1 MKKPLLLLSILF
13 ILVSCNKP
21 NDIKDFNEKLI
32 EIVKYNSLYSDSLN
46 WLVIEKEIDSISNL
60 MQNVDKYSASAN
72 YIISKLRAAGDNHSL
87 YTSKELIKTITK
99 QNMVSEQPI
108 AKHLDN
114 NIAYIKVPAFASI
127 NDSICNDFAT
137 KIQLLIKSLD
147 SNSINGWIVDLRDN
161 GGGNM
166 YPMIAGLGPLTG
178 EGVLGYFII
187 KKGIKR
193 SWSYRN
199 GISTDSLTEILIKKN
214 GRHKS
219 ISIYSNIAGM
229 PQVEHPYT
237 IKNKNAKIAVLIN
250 NHTASAGE
258 MTCISFIGKPNTKLF
273 GEASGGYTT
282 ANTTFMLPDSS
293 YIHLAASFTADRNM
307 KEFHGKIIPD
317 VIINDKFYYE
327 DRSLNKAINWL
338 KESK

>member
-46 WLVIEKEIDSISNL
+46 WPLIEKEIDSISNL
-60 MQNVDKYSASAN
+60 KQNVDKYTVSVN
-72 YIISKLRAAGDNHSL
+72 YIISKLRVVGDNHTNYS
-87 YTSKELIKTITK
+87 SKEYANKLTQ
-99 QNMVSEQPI
+99 QNCINLQPEC
-108 AKHLDN
+108 KYLGY

-137 KIQLLIKSLD
+137 KIQLLIKTMD

-187 KKGIKR
+187 KKGLKR

-199 GISTDSLTEILIKKN
+199 GIATDSLTEILIKKN
-214 GRHKS
+214 GRNKS

-229 PQVEHPYT
+229 PQVAHPYT
-237 IKNKNAKIAVLIN
+237 IKTKNAKIAVLIN

-293 YIHLAASFTADRNM
+293 CIHLAASFTADRNM

-327 DRSLNKAINWL
+327 DRSLNEAIKWL
-338 KESK
+338 KSSK